1 MSVTVTTTA
10 DYKIGVAGNTLE
22 LLDPI
27 PANNTTV
34 TIRYPANSLQNLKG
48 KLVDPTTLDYVLT
61 EDGWVTETL
70 TNCGYKVKIAVHFPE
85 GLRAI
90 GTKDG
95 KNYPLVVELEYR
107 IRYYLNGST
116 IPTAWSDSITHF
128 VSGVDKDAFTEVIEF
143 NIPTNYVNNK
153 ADVSIRRVTFDFTE
167 PKNEDKR
174 YYYRCSLQTVTA
186 YQQATE
192 QNFVLKDPPKPVDTR
207 LAKTALRLKATNQ
220 INGNIEG
227 VNCVVHTITKVWTGS
242 TPQGTSGSWALVKDN
257 DGKYVGTSNP
267 AALFMYLI
275 THPGNPRRVNWDSNI
290 INYVDMEQIQ
300 RWYLYC
306 NNKHFNS
313 SNTVEDVS
321 RKRYITGTST
331 EIIFEFND
339 IVADQ
344 RGVLEVLRD
353 ICAAGRASP
362 ALINNKWTVVI
373 DEPKDIIAQHF
384 TPHNSWGFEST
395 KILPK
400 RPDALK
406 IQYLDENNNYQ
417 QSEVIVATPGFT
429 KDTAELFETISFV
442 GITNSILAE
451 DHGQWQFAQAILRPE
466 IYTFNT
472 DIEYLVCNRGDRV
485 KVTHDIP
492 MWGTASGRVK
502 NVISTTQLEL
512 DEEIEM
518 LANKVYTIRIRSVN
532 IDGTVSSEKRT
543 LSKVSVDSYVTVV
556 TIDIDPLNID
566 PQRAPIYNANP
577 QDLFMIGELNN
588 EAHDLLVL
596 SIEPASNAKSA
607 RLTLVDYASTIF
619 TNYKTLTNLVFDP
632 NITNLPPAYVESIG
646 DIKPILLINDI
657 RSDDSVMEKLSSNN
671 FIYGIKVP
679 YANVKNILEYPSV
692 AMVEMEAELIEAGNA
707 GSPVTVKVPFDS
719 GAVVLKGVE
728 EGLTYRIKLRYL
740 TKNGSSGP
748 WSPSLNHTVVGKL
761 APPENVAG
769 LSAEIK
775 PVQVSI
781 IWQPCTNIDYDVTE
795 LRYVSSTSP
804 DYLNPIWDAATP
816 LWAGKTAEYQWARP
830 DNGTYKVLARHKD
843 SVGIYSVKTA
853 IAEVTVTDLINA
865 VSYDVEVE
873 STNGTIFRL
882 GLGTTTTLI
891 AHVYENTVEVTDILP
906 KYRFKWRRVSSDPA
920 ADLIWNDLY
929 APNKLNNV
937 GYKQIEISVDE
948 VNASATFHC
957 DILTDE

>member
-48 KLVDPTTLDYVLT
+48 KLVDPPTLDYVLT